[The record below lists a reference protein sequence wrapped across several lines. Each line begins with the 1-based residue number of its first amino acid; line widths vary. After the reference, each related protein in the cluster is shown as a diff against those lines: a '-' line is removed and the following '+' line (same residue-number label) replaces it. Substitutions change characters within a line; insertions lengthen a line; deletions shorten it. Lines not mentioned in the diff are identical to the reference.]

1 MSSDFYELG
10 ENYVKKL
17 VSEGTRL
24 DGRGFK
30 EFREIKIETGVVEKA
45 EGSARVT
52 IGNTQVLVGVKMSLG
67 DPYPDTPNEGVLI
80 VNTELVPVASPTFE
94 PGPPDENAIE
104 ISRVVDR
111 GIRESKCIELEGLGV
126 GEKVWIINVD
136 IHVLDHDGNLIDA
149 SALGAIAAL
158 LDAKIPKYDE
168 NEEKI
173 LYGEPDRKLPVKD
186 VPVAI
191 TIGKISGK
199 LLVDTSLKEEAAL
212 EARLTVTT
220 NSNGE
225 IVAMQKGGKG
235 AFTPE
240 EIKEA
245 VSISIEKGKEIRKLL
260 GG

>member
-1 MSSDFYELG
+1 MLFETS
-10 ENYVKKL
+10 ENYVRKL
-17 VSEGTRL
+17 VA
-24 DGRGFK
+24 DGLRIDRRGF
-30 EFREIKIETGVVEKA
+30 EDFREIKVETGVAPKA

-52 IGNTQVLVGVKMSLG
+52 IGNTQVLAGVKMSLG

-80 VNTELVPVASPTFE
+80 VNTELVPIASPTFE

-149 SALGAIAAL
+149 SALGAISAL

-173 LYGEPDRKLPVKD
+173 LYGEPDRPLPVRD
-186 VPVAI
+186 IPVAV
-191 TIGKISGK
+191 TSGKISGK
-199 LLVDTSLKEEAAL
+199 MLLDTTLEEESAL
-212 EARLTVTT
+212 DARLTVTT
-220 NSNGE
+220 NKNGE
-225 IVAMQKGGKG
+225 IVAMQKGGSG
-235 AFTPE
+235 FFTFE
-240 EIKEA
+240 EVERA
-245 VSISIEKGKEIRKLL
+245 VELSVEKGKEIRKIL
-260 GG
+260 GGIRD